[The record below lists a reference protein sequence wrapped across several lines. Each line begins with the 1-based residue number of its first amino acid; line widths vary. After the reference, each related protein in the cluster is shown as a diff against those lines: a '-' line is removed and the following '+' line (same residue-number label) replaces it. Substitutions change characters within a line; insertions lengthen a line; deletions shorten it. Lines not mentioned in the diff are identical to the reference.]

1 MSKCK
6 SQQDS
11 IDYFFLLIFTCQ
23 SYKINILSTSAM
35 NESEIMQHNFKQEKW
50 RENKK
55 ISGITWVWMNNWS
68 KGTWKNKIQNRNAD
82 ESRWLWIH
90 LIERWEKNGWFIK
103 TAKIYE
109 NICKTCDRCI
119 WICIGEIKTCVW

>member
-55 ISGITWVWMNNWS
+55 IVELHEYGWIIDQ
-68 KGTWKNKIQNRNAD
+68 KEHGKIRYKIEMQMRVGD
-82 ESRWLWIH
+82 CES
-90 LIERWEKNGWFIK
+90 
-103 TAKIYE
+103 
-109 NICKTCDRCI
+109 I
-119 WICIGEIKTCVW
+119 W